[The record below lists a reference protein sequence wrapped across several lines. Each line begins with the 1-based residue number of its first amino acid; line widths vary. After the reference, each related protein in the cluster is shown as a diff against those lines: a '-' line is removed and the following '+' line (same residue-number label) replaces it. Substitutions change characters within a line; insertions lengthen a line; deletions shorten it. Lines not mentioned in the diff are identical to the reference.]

1 MSNFTLLIFG
11 CIVGMQHAL
20 EADHLAAVAA
30 LGKGSNSRRA
40 LLLRGSVWGLG
51 HTLTLLSICG
61 LLLFL
66 GESITARTETML
78 EIAVGVMVIL
88 LGANVLLKLYRRRAH
103 FHFHRHEPGPPHL
116 HIHSHA
122 QEAGAHADSAHLH
135 KHGNLGLGRALVV
148 GMVHG
153 AAGSAG
159 LLVLAAAAESL
170 GQAAGYVLAFGVGS
184 ILGMAALSFVVS
196 YPLRL
201 MDRYATWLNTATFA
215 CIGCAAIVIGGN
227 LLGQSWGSL

>member
-1 MSNFTLLIFG
+1 MNNFTLLFFG

-40 LLLRGSVWGLG
+40 LLLRGSIWGLG
-51 HTLTLLSICG
+51 HTFTLLSICG

-66 GESITARTETML
+66 DESISAHTASML
-78 EIAVGVMVIL
+78 EFSVGVMIIL
-88 LGANVLLKLYRRRAH
+88 LGANVFLKLYRRRAH
-103 FHFHRHEPGPPHL
+103 FHFHRHAPGPLHL
-116 HIHSHA
+116 HIHTHA
-122 QEAGAHADSAHLH
+122 DETGAHSESAHHH
-135 KHGNLGLGRALVV
+135 KHGNLGLGRALAV
-148 GMVHG
+148 GMMHG

-170 GQAAGYVLAFGVGS
+170 SQAVGYVLAFGVGS
-184 ILGMAALSFVVS
+184 ILGMAALSFVAS

-215 CIGCAAIVIGGN
+215 CIACAAIIIGGN
-227 LLGQSWGSL
+227 LLEKSWGGL